1 MGKFHINDKDEVK
14 PCKATVKKCKFGD
27 KKHFSTAH
35 EAEKELSKKF
45 DNETI
50 PTLSKIKSDTLSANI
65 SRKYSHLS
73 IAFDHMHNSGN
84 AGNDLE
90 QYYYNSPAGRL
101 ELERRIGKGKYIDE
115 TYVKI
120 KEIIDDPEFQPIDTK
135 INEDKLQELIQKG
148 YDGFSEKFGEKDNEL
163 DYEYRDID
171 PKTDEMRHAL
181 VEESH
186 KWYVNLSTEQQE
198 AISELTSSGFEK
210 LQYAHG
216 IKTDSPANFIFDT
229 DIDIDEFY
237 ETYDGNDFKE
247 ELNRRFSSIGEKYRK
262 NVDEAFKHTPKLE
275 KPIMTY
281 RGTSL
286 EEIKE
291 IAGFDSETD
300 DKQFTER
307 ILNGEFNNQNI
318 NEKSRLAN
326 LPISSTVSTNIA
338 KRFGKG
344 MYLEIKRHTSSSPVL
359 NSAWGSYE
367 QEFLTNPNSKYK
379 IIEAVES
386 KNKRDKGLIIRIEEI
401 VD

>member
-14 PCKATVKKCKFGD
+14 PCKATIKKCKFGD
-27 KKHFSTAH
+27 KKHFSTIH
-35 EAEKELSKKF
+35 EAEQELVENFNNK
-45 DNETI
+45 TI
-50 PTLSKIKSDTLSANI
+50 KTLSKIKPDTLSANI
-65 SRKYSHLS
+65 SKNYSHLS
-73 IAFDHMHNSGN
+73 IIFDHMHNSGHT
-84 AGNDLE
+84 GNELE

-101 ELERRIGKGKYIDE
+101 ELERRTGKGNNIDKTYI
-115 TYVKI
+115 KI

-135 INEDKLQELIQKG
+135 INENKLNESIQTG
-148 YDGFSEKFGEKDNEL
+148 YESFSEKFGEKDKEL
-163 DYEYRDID
+163 DYEYSDID
-171 PKTDEMRHAL
+171 PKTNEMRHAL

-186 KWYVNLSTEQQE
+186 KWYLNLSTEQQE

-216 IKTDSPANFIFDT
+216 IKTNSPANFIFDT

-247 ELNRRFSSIGEKYRK
+247 ELNRRFSSIGDEYKK
-262 NVDEAFKHTPKLE
+262 NIDEAFKHTPKLE
-275 KPIMTY
+275 KPIITY

-300 DKQFTER
+300 DKQFTEKM
-307 ILNGEFNNQNI
+307 LNGELDNQNI
-318 NEKSRLAN
+318 SEKSRLAN

-344 MYLEIKRHTSSSPVL
+344 IYLEIKRHTSSSPVL

-386 KNKRDKGLIIRIEEI
+386 QNKRDKGLIVRIEEI
-401 VD
+401 AN